1 MTIHLPGD
9 IERDILAEVHN
20 GHFASVDDALAE
32 AWRSF
37 RQHRQPPA
45 PAPGQ
50 GLIGALREDADLL
63 DEIVEHAM
71 KVREERPWRLAPGE

>member
-9 IERDILAEVHN
+9 VERDILTEVHN

-37 RQHRQPPA
+37 QRQRQSPIQSVGHGSLGAMQDAADELDEVVKHAMELRRQP
-45 PAPGQ
+45 
-50 GLIGALREDADLL
+50 
-63 DEIVEHAM
+63 
-71 KVREERPWRLAPGE
+71 WRAIPSE